1 LFIICTVSYEQVLTY
16 LYNFEKVSSSGLTS
30 EEENGT
36 WVSVG
41 NTSFLY
47 FDGTTNEPMPRRD
60 AVNANYHSRGIQITG
75 FILAGIAF
83 VFAIV
88 SGCWVFVNRKHK
100 LVKASQPEFLYI
112 LCVGAGLVAPSS
124 IFFAF
129 DENNGLT
136 EQQLSGLCSTFP
148 WLFVVGYLLMYCALF
163 SKLWRLSMLLQM
175 RRKAIHFQ
183 HVLLPCVILLT
194 CSIVVLIIWQ
204 IVDPL
209 SWNRKGIS
217 AVGEPYETYGE
228 CNSEKYGVLPF
239 LIPLLLLI
247 GLAVITTAVFSWRL
261 RNVQS
266 ELVESQWIFAGIF
279 LQIQTWL
286 VGIPV
291 LLVTHAVSID
301 AVYFMIVVLTFTFS
315 TSLVGVVIGPKM
327 VALVREKYFGEA
339 KPKTKISIRGG
350 STHVSGLTIPTASNS
365 AGEAGFLFPST
376 SRRSTASD
384 DGTPKRSDISLE
396 SAEMEQLKIQ
406 NLELAT
412 EALNMQIIELEQAA
426 DQNQRLVHRSK
437 ELEAR
442 VAELELLLNQKE
454 GAGYISVED
463 GSKLCI

>member
-1 LFIICTVSYEQVLTY
+1 LTHLYSYENIY
-16 LYNFEKVSSSGLTS
+16 KNGDSSQ
-30 EEENGT
+30 EENGA
-36 WVSVG
+36 WAPVS

-47 FDGTTNEPMPRRD
+47 FDGTPNEPMPRRD
-60 AVNANYHSRGIQITG
+60 AVVTNYHSQGIQITG

-83 VFAIV
+83 VFAV
-88 SGCWVFVNRKHK
+88 GSGCWVYFNRQHK

-112 LCVGAGLVAPSS
+112 LCFGAGLVAPSS

-129 DENNGLT
+129 DESNGLT

-175 RRKAIHFQ
+175 RRKAIHVQ
-183 HVLLPCVILLT
+183 QVLLPCVVLMT
-194 CSIVVLIIWQ
+194 CSLVVLTVWQ

-228 CNSEKYGVLPF
+228 CISKEYGVLPF

-247 GLAVITTAVFSWRL
+247 GLAVISTALFSWKL

-266 ELVESQWIFAGIF
+266 ELAESQWIFAGIF

-315 TSLVGVVIGPKM
+315 TSLVGLVIGPKM
-327 VALVREKYFGEA
+327 VAVVREKHFGEA
-339 KPKTKISIRGG
+339 KRRTRISVMGG
-350 STHVSGLTIPTASNS
+350 STHISGLTIPPASNS
-365 AGEAGFLFPST
+365 TGENGFSFPST
-376 SRRSTASD
+376 SAVSTASD
-384 DGTPKRSDISLE
+384 DGTPKRSYASQDSNE
-396 SAEMEQLKIQ
+396 VEELKTQ
-406 NLELAT
+406 NLTLAT
-412 EALNMQIIELEQAA
+412 EAEGLSMKIIELEHVA
-426 DQNQRLVHRSK
+426 DENQRLLDRSN
-437 ELEAR
+437 ELENR
-442 VAELELLLNQKE
+442 VVELELLLKQIE
-454 GAGYISVED
+454 GAELIRLED
-463 GSKLCI
+463 GSEVCI